1 MSVTYY
7 TFILIKYLAFSD
19 TVKTCF
25 EENDILSS
33 DGKPFNPHITMMK
46 LSKGSHK
53 LKKKGI
59 KKFPSDLYTEHVNKF
74 FGKQLFT
81 GLHLCS
87 MLKRKGPT
95 GYYHIEHQ
103 VKIGPQKSNFS
114 TLTSVQC
121 HSLAEVST
129 FIVHACVQ
137 SAMEQ
142 VQSEKY
148 KEIAQKLDTSP
159 KGSITQ
165 SEKVVKKTKCI
176 NNPNKN
182 VKKTEKEKVSKNAQQ
197 TGNEKVSENVQKT
210 KNLLDTE
217 HKKVSKN
224 VKKTENKV
232 LKKGENVGNEKVS

>member
-1 MSVTYY
+1 M
-7 TFILIKYLAFSD
+7 FSQKVKD
-19 TVKTCF
+19 AVKTCF

-74 FGKQLFT
+74 FG
-81 GLHLCS
+81 
-87 MLKRKGPT
+87 
-95 GYYHIEHQ
+95 
-103 VKIGPQKSNFS
+103 PQKSNFS

-121 HSLAEVST
+121 HSLEEVST

-176 NNPNKN
+176 NNSNKN
-182 VKKTEKEKVSKNAQQ
+182 VKKTEKEKVSKNSQQ

-210 KNLLDTE
+210 KNSLDTE

-224 VKKTENKV
+224 VKKTENKKV
-232 LKKGENVGNEKVS
+232 LKKGGNVGNEKVSKNVQKARNEKVSENVQEAGNGKVCANVQKY